1 MEESQVESALRALVL
16 KNSRLELSS
25 IAGQDTLAGD
35 LGFDSLAF
43 LSLLSDLE
51 DTFGI
56 PLPVEAVDELK
67 DITFAQLI
75 RMVDEKLG
83 GSVGLS

>member
-1 MEESQVESALRALVL
+1 MESALLAVVM

-25 IAGQDTLAGD
+25 VAAGDTLAGD

-67 DITFAQLI
+67 DITFGQLT
-75 RMVDEKLG
+75 RMIEDKLG
-83 GSVGLS
+83 GGVALP